1 MKKNQSVIDRSVQA
15 DVNRA
20 LSRATQSLGGSSI
33 VKRMTLTATLTTTG
47 AGGFNQQLSSAAVQ
61 SSPATEWN
69 SFATRYVDYRVLKVK
84 MSYQPTRCSNTT
96 NGAASLDLA
105 PTGVIVGDP
114 SGSAAPATVVAGWA
128 LESAKTLSVHKPFKM
143 VIRASQEEHT
153 LFNPTSASIP
163 AANRFAI
170 ILIVAGG
177 DATKSYG
184 TLFYEW
190 WVELRGSQ

>member
-1 MKKNQSVIDRSVQA
+1 MKKNQNVIDRSVQA

-20 LSRATQSLGGSSI
+20 LSRASQSLSGSSI

-69 SFATRYVDYRVLKVK
+69 SFALRYVDHRVLKVK
-84 MSYQPTRCSNTT
+84 MSFQPSRVVNTRN
-96 NGAASLDLA
+96 AATPLDLG
-105 PTGVIVGDP
+105 PVGVVIADP
-114 SGSAAPATVVAGWA
+114 SGSAAPATVVAAWA
-128 LESAKTLSVHKPFKM
+128 LESAKTLSLHKPFKM
-143 VIRASQEEHT
+143 VVRASQEEHL
-153 LFNPTSASIP
+153 LFNPTSATIP

-170 ILIVAGG
+170 VLVVAGG
-177 DATKSYG
+177 DATTVYG

-190 WVELRGSQ
+190 WVEFRGSQ